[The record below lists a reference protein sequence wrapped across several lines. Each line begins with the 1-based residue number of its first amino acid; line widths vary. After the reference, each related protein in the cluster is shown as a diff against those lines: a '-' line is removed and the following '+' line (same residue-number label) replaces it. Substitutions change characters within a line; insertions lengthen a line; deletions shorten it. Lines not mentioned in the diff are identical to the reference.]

1 LEHKIEELKHQI
13 LPKDEM
19 IMDLRSQIDAMED
32 ELNAVTRSQSEL
44 ATQLEDAHGKLG
56 STVQDLNGE
65 RKRASKLAIQQKSL
79 QKDLGGLV
87 NIIQDAK
94 ALKETV
100 GGICKKYN
108 RVIEASATGTA
119 IEDEGESKALEE
131 ILRQKSF
138 LERLLNLFGIIYN
151 IIMYNKIIWY

>member
-1 LEHKIEELKHQI
+1 MHISFRFVLEHKIEELKHQI

-19 IMDLRSQIDAMED
+19 IMDLRSQIDAMEN

-56 STVQDLNGE
+56 STGQELNSE
-65 RKRASKLAIQQKSL
+65 RKRASKLALQQSRL
-79 QKDLGGLV
+79 QKELAELV
-87 NIIQDAK
+87 HILSDAK
-94 ALKETV
+94 ALKESV

-108 RVIEASATGTA
+108 RIIEASITGA
-119 IEDEGESKALEE
+119 AVEDEGESKALEE

-138 LERLLNLFGIIYN
+138 LER
-151 IIMYNKIIWY
+151 

>member
-1 LEHKIEELKHQI
+1 MEHKIEELRHQI

-56 STVQDLNGE
+56 STAQDLSSE
-65 RKRASKLAIQQKSL
+65 RKRASKLALQQTRL
-79 QKDLGGLV
+79 QKDLAGLV
-87 NIIQDAK
+87 NILSDAK

-100 GGICKKYN
+100 SSICKRYN
-108 RVIEASATGTA
+108 RVIEASATGAA

-138 LERLLNLFGIIYN
+138 LER
-151 IIMYNKIIWY
+151 